1 RPYPTPR
8 ATARVPTLLH
18 TAPALTKIRCVGS
31 IAVSK
36 IDVLWD
42 VILKERMGT
51 YMDSQENQ
59 TGKAFPYHRRSL
71 RLPKHDYTWT
81 RGYFV
86 TIRAEV
92 HEPLFEIPE
101 LRAIL
106 MEQWAALPERFPSI
120 TQDEFV
126 IMPDHMHFIIWL
138 NGLAKNAP
146 TLGSIIG
153 AYKSLVTVA
162 WIRYHKAHKRDYPGN
177 FWLRGYF
184 EIIISGSDELERI
197 RYYIRTNPE
206 KLINK

>member
-1 RPYPTPR
+1 
-8 ATARVPTLLH
+8 
-18 TAPALTKIRCVGS
+18 
-31 IAVSK
+31 
-36 IDVLWD
+36 
-42 VILKERMGT
+42 
-51 YMDSQENQ
+51 MDSQEKQ
-59 TGKAFPYHRRSL
+59 SGKAYPYYRRSL

-120 TQDEFV
+120 TQDEYV

-162 WIRYHKAHKRDYPGN
+162 WIRYHKAHKREYPGN

-197 RYYIRTNPE
+197 RHYIRTNPE
-206 KLINK
+206 KLINKEQ